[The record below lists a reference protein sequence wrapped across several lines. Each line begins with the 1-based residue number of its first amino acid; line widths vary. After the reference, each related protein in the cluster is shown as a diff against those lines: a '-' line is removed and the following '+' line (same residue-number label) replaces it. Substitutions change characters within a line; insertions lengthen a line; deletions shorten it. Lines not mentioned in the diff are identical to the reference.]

1 MDVSKHCQ
9 DPGQEAKRRTISLDL
24 SAELL
29 ERRSRS
35 QNLDSA
41 YAGPITVTKC
51 EEIVEIE
58 ASANQLSIT
67 IMHDAYCIMYKK
79 YNMVIRQLGQ
89 RTEAK

>member
-35 QNLDSA
+35 
-41 YAGPITVTKC
+41 
-51 EEIVEIE
+51 
-58 ASANQLSIT
+58 
-67 IMHDAYCIMYKK
+67 
-79 YNMVIRQLGQ
+79 
-89 RTEAK
+89 